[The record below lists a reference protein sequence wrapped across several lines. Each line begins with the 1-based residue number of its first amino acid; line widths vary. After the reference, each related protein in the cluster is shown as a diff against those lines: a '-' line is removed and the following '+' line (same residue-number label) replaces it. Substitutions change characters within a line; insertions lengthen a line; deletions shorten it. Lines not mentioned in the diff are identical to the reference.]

1 MGKTTVHGTAGRNVT
16 STFNETSLIA
26 SGNPPLIGRFHRTK
40 NFISGDGE
48 ARLAEK
54 SNSVVDLDDFDQKIL
69 KALRQDGRMTFT
81 ELAQRVGLSKTPCQ
95 QRVRRLLDNGVIV
108 GFRAIIDPGK
118 VGLEH
123 VAFTEVKLSDTR
135 EAALNE
141 FNLAV
146 RNIPEVEECH
156 MIASSF
162 DYLLK
167 VRTAD
172 IRRYRWVLG
181 EKISALPY
189 VASTS
194 TFVAMET
201 VRESAR

>member
-1 MGKTTVHGTAGRNVT
+1 MNIDPKT
-16 STFNETSLIA
+16 
-26 SGNPPLIGRFHRTK
+26 
-40 NFISGDGE
+40 
-48 ARLAEK
+48 
-54 SNSVVDLDDFDQKIL
+54 VDLDEFDLKIL
-69 KALRQDGRMTFT
+69 GVLRRDGRITFT
-81 ELAQRVGLSKTPCQ
+81 DLAQKVGLSKTPCQ
-95 QRVRRLLDNGVIV
+95 QRVRRLVDNGVIV
-108 GFRAIIDPGK
+108 GFRAIIDPSK
-118 VGLEH
+118 VGLDH

-135 EAALNE
+135 ETALEE
-141 FNLAV
+141 FNSAV
-146 RNIPEVEECH
+146 RGIPEVEECH

-167 VRTAD
+167 VRTPD

-181 EKISALPY
+181 EKISSLPH